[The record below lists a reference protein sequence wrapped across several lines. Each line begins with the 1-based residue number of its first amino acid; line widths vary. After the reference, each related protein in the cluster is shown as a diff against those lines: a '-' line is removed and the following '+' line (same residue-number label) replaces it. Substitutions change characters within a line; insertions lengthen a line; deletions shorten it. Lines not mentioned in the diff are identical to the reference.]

1 MNERE
6 IEQME
11 VELLKKRAEKRCDEN
26 NTYRNTHR
34 DDYMGNYK
42 RRKYYNMEWYDY
54 CMQFE
59 G

>member
-11 VELLKKRAEKRCDEN
+11 VDLLKKRAKKRCDEN
-26 NTYRNTHR
+26 NTYRNIHR
-34 DDYMGNYK
+34 DDYGRNRK
-42 RRKYYNMEWYDY
+42 KYYDMEWYKY

>member
-11 VELLKKRAEKRCDEN
+11 VDLLKKRAKKRCDEN
-26 NTYRNTHR
+26 NTYRNIHR
-34 DDYMGNYK
+34 DDYGRNRK
-42 RRKYYNMEWYDY
+42 KYYDMEWYEY
-54 CMQFE
+54 CKQYE

>member
-26 NTYRNTHR
+26 NTYRNIHR
-34 DDYMGNYK
+34 DDYCRNRK
-42 RRKYYNMEWYDY
+42 KYYDMEWYEY

>member
-6 IEQME
+6 IEQKE
-11 VELLKKRAEKRCDEN
+11 VEMLKKRAEKRCDEN
-26 NTYRNTHR
+26 NTYRNIHR
-34 DDYMGNYK
+34 DDYGRNRK
-42 RRKYYNMEWYDY
+42 KYYDMEWYEY